1 MGGIDNGSLQKERQ
15 SKRWDSADP
24 EEQMLQVALRG
35 ERDDLCILHSREA
48 TFDEDSQAYTM
59 DFGERVKTAS
69 SKNVILQEH
78 LGAGETKMMTGKI
91 QEMQYAV
98 DVCYPMSLTQAFA
111 VAIANITTKTVSI
124 K

>member
-1 MGGIDNGSLQKERQ
+1 
-15 SKRWDSADP
+15 
-24 EEQMLQVALRG
+24 
-35 ERDDLCILHSREA
+35 
-48 TFDEDSQAYTM
+48 
-59 DFGERVKTAS
+59 
-69 SKNVILQEH
+69 
-78 LGAGETKMMTGKI
+78 MMTGKI